1 MRPRFFVPV
10 SKRGKRGQSQS
21 KEQNLMTLNGFSGG
35 LMTVA
40 FDAFE
45 LALLGDAL
53 KNGNKE
59 DEPLGACQWRH
70 TAAGFFLMASLAA
83 RLADLPKGESEVR
96 EFIAHEPQDTRK
108 EFFHETEC

>member
-1 MRPRFFVPV
+1 
-10 SKRGKRGQSQS
+10 
-21 KEQNLMTLNGFSGG
+21 MTLNGFSGG

-40 FDAFE
+40 FDNCE

-59 DEPLGACQWRH
+59 DEPLGACQWRT
-70 TAAGFFLMASLAA
+70 TAAGFFLMASLAS